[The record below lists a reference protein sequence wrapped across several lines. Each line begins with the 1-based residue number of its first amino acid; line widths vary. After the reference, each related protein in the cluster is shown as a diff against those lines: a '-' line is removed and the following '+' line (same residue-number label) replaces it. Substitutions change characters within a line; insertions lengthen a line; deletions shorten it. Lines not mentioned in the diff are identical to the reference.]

1 MRKSIVVLR
10 HQVSS
15 REKCWIDYMTAHKVR
30 VGLVLSHSLSYC
42 REILRGIRM
51 FAMERPEWLL
61 YPIFPDSRAVQ
72 LSASLQ
78 CHGYIAHIFEQTLA
92 DVLHA
97 TKKPVV
103 NVSGVLPHLPF
114 CRVVTD
120 HAEVGRQA
128 ARHLIER
135 GLTHLGFVGYP
146 SHDFS
151 VERQRGFIEVARE
164 QDINVAVFLDQTRRI
179 EEPNGLWKWNDAL
192 QTWIQNLAK
201 PIGILA
207 SHDIQGVQLS
217 EYCNQMKLRV
227 PDDVAI
233 VGVDDDDLLCELARP
248 SLSSVALPSE
258 RIGYQAA
265 SLLYE
270 LLRSKRRKKESIVL
284 PPGGVV
290 VRQSSDLQSISDSD
304 VSAALRFIHTHSNQ
318 PIQVSDVLRAVPVSR
333 RGLERRFRKLL
344 HRSIF
349 EEINRSHVERAR
361 QMLISTNYSMSS
373 ISAKSGFRDS
383 RHFSILFRKFTS
395 LTPTAYRERYRLK

>member
-1 MRKSIVVLR
+1 MLA
-10 HQVSS
+10 Q
-15 REKCWIDYMTAHKVR
+15 KVR

-42 REILRGIRM
+42 REILRGVRT

-61 YPIFPDSRAVQ
+61 TPIFPDSRAVQ
-72 LSASLQ
+72 LAASLK
-78 CHGYIAHIFEQTLA
+78 CNGYIAHIFERTLA
-92 DVLHA
+92 DVLQA

-135 GLTHLGFVGYP
+135 GMTQLGFVGYP
-146 SHDFS
+146 VHDFS
-151 VERQRGFIEVARE
+151 AERQRGFTEVAE
-164 QDINVAVFLDQTRRI
+164 DYGINVATFLEQTRCI
-179 EEPNGLWKWNDAL
+179 EEPNGLWKWNDTL
-192 QTWIQNLAK
+192 QTWIRNLPK
-201 PIGILA
+201 PVGILA

-217 EYCNQMKLRV
+217 EYCNQMQLRV

-265 SLLYE
+265 SLLDD
-270 LLRSKRRKKESIVL
+270 LLQTKRRKRESIIL

-290 VRQSSDLQSISDSD
+290 VRQSSDLQSIPDSD
-304 VSAALRFIHTHSNQ
+304 VSAALRFIRTHSNQ
-318 PIQVSDVLRAVPVSR
+318 PIQVSDVLQAVPVSR
-333 RGLERRFRKLL
+333 RGLERRFRKTLN
-344 HRSIF
+344 RSIF

-361 QMLISTNYSMSS
+361 QMLISTNHSMAS
-373 ISAKSGFRDS
+373 ISDKSGFRDS
-383 RHFSILFRKFTS
+383 RHFSILFRKLMG
-395 LTPTAYRERYRLK
+395 LTPTEYRKRYRLK